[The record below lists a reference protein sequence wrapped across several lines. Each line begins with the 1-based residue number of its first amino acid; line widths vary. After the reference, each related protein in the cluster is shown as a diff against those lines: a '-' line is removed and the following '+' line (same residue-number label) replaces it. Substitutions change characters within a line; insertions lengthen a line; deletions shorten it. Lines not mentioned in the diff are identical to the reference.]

1 MRDPRHFEAL
11 ADEYAA
17 ARPPYPSAL
26 WDAVREL
33 GVLRPGR
40 RALDLGAGTG
50 QATGPLLA
58 AGLEVTAVEPGPRLA
73 EQLRMRHPEA
83 TVVVDRAEDVE
94 LPPASFDLAVVATAI
109 HWMDLGILLP
119 KLRQALAA
127 DGYLLVWRTV
137 FGDAD
142 APVTAFREKVGEIVR
157 DRRAPDRTDADPEDP
172 AATAA
177 ALTAPGLFTID
188 DVTTFRWDIELD
200 ADQVR
205 RLFAT
210 FSDWTPEEVDRAA
223 SAARDLGGR
232 VVEHY
237 SSWLLVLRPTDA
249 AILRPGAEGAATR
262 T

>member
-177 ALTAPGLFTID
+177 ALTAPRSLHHRRCHDFPVGHRARRGSGAPAVRHLQ
-188 DVTTFRWDIELD
+188 RLD
-200 ADQVR
+200 AGRGRPCRVG
-205 RLFAT
+205 
-210 FSDWTPEEVDRAA
+210 RARPGW
-223 SAARDLGGR
+223 SRGR
-232 VVEHY
+232 A
-237 SSWLLVLRPTDA
+237 LLVVAPRAPADGC
-249 AILRPGAEGAATR
+249 RDPPSR
-262 T
+262 S